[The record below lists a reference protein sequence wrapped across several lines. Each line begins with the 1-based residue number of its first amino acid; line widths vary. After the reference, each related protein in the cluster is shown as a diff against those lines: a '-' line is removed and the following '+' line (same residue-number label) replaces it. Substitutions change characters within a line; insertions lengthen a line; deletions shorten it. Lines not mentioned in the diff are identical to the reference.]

1 MPSKPEPKDLQE
13 ERTLEGMRI
22 VRIGRGHYRC
32 HSSSRPEVAYD
43 VDIIHYDGLGS
54 CTCDDYVCRRK
65 PRWRDVRK
73 PYDCF
78 RCKHLRRVR
87 NHVLDQIV
95 QHFQTPEAK
104 PETKPETKPMTKPTT
119 QPYQQRVIDEKHE
132 LDTKLSSL
140 RAFALTATF
149 GAIPNDEQ
157 NRIHRQYAVM
167 TTYSQILGERIDA
180 FNHQPV

>member
-1 MPSKPEPKDLQE
+1 MPNKPEPKDLQE

-22 VRIGRGHYRC
+22 VRIGRGNYRC

-43 VDIIHYDGLGS
+43 VDIMHYDGLGS

-95 QHFQTPEAK
+95 QHFHTPEAK
-104 PETKPETKPMTKPTT
+104 PEAKPTTKPMTTKYTPIT
-119 QPYQQRVIDEKHE
+119 QGVIDEKCE
-132 LDTKLSSL
+132 LDTKLSFL
-140 RAFALTATF
+140 REFALTATF
-149 GAIPNDEQ
+149 GTMPNEEQ

-180 FNHQPV
+180 FNHNSVQ

>member
-1 MPSKPEPKDLQE
+1 MPSKPESKDLQE

-32 HSSSRPEVAYD
+32 HSSSRPEIAYD
-43 VDIIHYDGLGS
+43 VDIIHHEGLGS

-95 QHFQTPEAK
+95 QHFQTPE
-104 PETKPETKPMTKPTT
+104 TKPETKPMTTKYTATP
-119 QPYQQRVIDEKHE
+119 QGVIDEKYE
-132 LDTKLSSL
+132 LDTKLSFL
-140 RAFALTATF
+140 REFSLTATF
-149 GAIPNDEQ
+149 GTMSDDEQ
-157 NRIHRQYAVM
+157 NRMHRQYAVM

-180 FNHQPV
+180 LNHQPVQ